1 MDAESLMSPWRCI
14 YSDSNF
20 NRSFW
25 MITELHRNASLSFL
39 CKLCKLTQWPSTDKY
54 PTQLRVPLSLFS
66 WRCLCGNSQEQY
78 LCFCK
83 MEKPHTLAFMS
94 GVYRNQVCPEVKN
107 KLVLECLLSCH
118 HRWSY
123 SLSLTDSIYTPLRG
137 GEQHARGFIDCD
149 RCLITLLQV
158 EKKHKSFQEL
168 DRFMHYYTRFKNH
181 EHSYQV
187 SASAM
192 STNSHLWYG
201 NSVFSTFTTSTVSVL
216 PFQWC
221 GKHNWL
227 IAKLLNFIQWYS
239 F

>member
-25 MITELHRNASLSFL
+25 MITALHRNASLSFL

-137 GEQHARGFIDCD
+137 GGTICSWVYWLWPVSHHTFAGRKEA
-149 RCLITLLQV
+149 
-158 EKKHKSFQEL
+158 QEL
-168 DRFMHYYTRFKNH
+168 SGTWPFYALLHTLQEPRAQLSGKR
-181 EHSYQV
+181 V
-187 SASAM
+187 SDVHKQSPM
-192 STNSHLWYG
+192 VW
-201 NSVFSTFTTSTVSVL
+201 
-216 PFQWC
+216 
-221 GKHNWL
+221 
-227 IAKLLNFIQWYS
+227 
-239 F
+239 